1 MVWSSK
7 KSISSIDQPM
17 RLGCD
22 IAYRRLSALERDN
35 IARSRSHAVA
45 SSRDLDPG
53 CLLALFTTS
62 ISPNPS
68 APAFSL
74 PLYSSLLPDDDD
86 TCICTCYLTPT
97 TKVILTQHLFSLEA
111 GHSPTSAIRKTTATG
126 IPETHSPTIKPN
138 LHLPLHN
145 PTKR

>member
-86 TCICTCYLTPT
+86 TCICTCCLHTYYQSHPNPASSLTPSGAFT
-97 TKVILTQHLFSLEA
+97 DVRNTQDNSHRHPRNAFTNHQTEPQPA
-111 GHSPTSAIRKTTATG
+111 AP
-126 IPETHSPTIKPN
+126 
-138 LHLPLHN
+138 
-145 PTKR
+145 